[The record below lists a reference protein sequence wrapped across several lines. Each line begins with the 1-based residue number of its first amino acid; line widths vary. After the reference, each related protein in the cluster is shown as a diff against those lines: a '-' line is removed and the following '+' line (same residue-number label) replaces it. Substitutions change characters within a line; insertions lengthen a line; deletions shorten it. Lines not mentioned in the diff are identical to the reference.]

1 MSVIHPVILSGG
13 SGVRLWPLSRSLYP
27 KQLLALHS
35 RRTLLQETVLR
46 ITGDAFA
53 APLVICNAEHRF
65 IIAEQLREIGTEAAR
80 IVLEPVGRNTA
91 PAAAVAA
98 LLLAEQDP
106 GAVMLL
112 LPSDHVIADVGRFH
126 AAVATGASA
135 AGDGALVTFGI
146 AATKPE
152 TGYGYIHRGAPVVG
166 TEGCFRV
173 DRFVEKPDHATAAA
187 YVESGD
193 TDWNSG
199 IFLMGAGA
207 FLAELERLDPE
218 LLAHCREAVEG
229 ATEDLG
235 FLRLDTA
242 PFEGTESISIDHA
255 VLEKTDKAVVVPVD
269 MGWSDVGAWPA
280 LWEISDKDGDGN
292 VSVGD
297 VLIEDSRNS
306 YVRSDGRL
314 VVGIGLDDMV
324 VVATDD
330 AVLVA
335 PKGAAQ
341 SVRNAVARLKEA
353 GRPEHAQH
361 ARVYRPWG
369 YYQSIDAGDRFQV
382 KHISVNPGAR
392 LSLQM
397 HHHRAEHW
405 VVVSGTAR
413 VRRGD
418 ETLLLS
424 ENESTYI
431 PIGVTHSLENPG
443 TVPLRLIEVQSG
455 TYLGEDDIVRFED
468 LYGRAEAEKE
478 KG

>member
-35 RRTLLQETVLR
+35 SRTMLQETVLR
-46 ITGDAFA
+46 IGGDAFA
-53 APLVICNAEHRF
+53 TPLIICNDDHRF
-65 IIAEQLREIGTEAAR
+65 IIADQLREIGAEGAR

-98 LLLAEQDP
+98 LLLEAQEP
-106 GAVMLL
+106 GAMMMLA
-112 LPSDHVIADVGRFH
+112 PSDHVIADVPSFH
-126 AAVATGASA
+126 AAVAMGAAA
-135 AGDGALVTFGI
+135 AGTGALVTFGVV
-146 AATKPE
+146 AARPE
-152 TGYGYIHRGAPVVG
+152 TGYGYIHRGAPVDG
-166 TEGCFRV
+166 AEGCFRI
-173 DRFVEKPDHATAAA
+173 DRFVEKPDRATAAA

-199 IFLMGAGA
+199 IFLMDAGA
-207 FLAELERLDPE
+207 FLAELERLNPE
-218 LLAHCREAVEG
+218 LLACCREAVAG
-229 ATEDLG
+229 ASEDLG
-235 FLRLDTA
+235 FLRLDATG
-242 PFEGTESISIDHA
+242 FERVESISIDHA
-255 VLEKTDKAVVVPVD
+255 VMERTDKAVVVPVD
-269 MGWSDVGAWPA
+269 MGWNDVGAWPA
-280 LWEISDKDGDGN
+280 LWEISDKDDDGN

-335 PKGAAQ
+335 PKDAAQ
-341 SVRNAVARLKEA
+341 SVRDAVAQMKEA
-353 GRPEHAQH
+353 GRPEPAQH
-361 ARVYRPWG
+361 TRVYRPWG
-369 YYQSIDAGDRFQV
+369 YYQTIDAGEGFQV
-382 KHISVNPGAR
+382 KHISVNPGAK

-418 ETLLLS
+418 ETITLS

-431 PIGVTHSLENPG
+431 PIGVTHSLENLG

-455 TYLGEDDIVRFED
+455 AYLGEDDIVRFED
-468 LYGRAEAEKE
+468 LYGRAEAEK
-478 KG
+478 G